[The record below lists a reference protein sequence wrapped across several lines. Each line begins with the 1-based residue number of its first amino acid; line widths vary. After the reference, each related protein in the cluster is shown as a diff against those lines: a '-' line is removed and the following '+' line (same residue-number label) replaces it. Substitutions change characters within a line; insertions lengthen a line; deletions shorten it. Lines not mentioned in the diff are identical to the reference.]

1 MQTSAVH
8 GLEQTWWQ
16 AANKPDNVY
25 VSDQI
30 LAVQNI

>member
-1 MQTSAVH
+1 MDTTTLR
-8 GLEQTWWQ
+8 GLEQRWWQ

-25 VSDQI
+25 LSDQI